1 MPISVQKHSL
11 KTCRDAIVFAEI
23 TQVNIVLLHS
33 LRKSRGVRINLPY
46 LYAFVIPQKSS
57 IRIVERVFLLTLV
70 VSALPDKFLPCLFLC
85 FFFRHLHPPQ
95 PPASKASEYWSRSI
109 VLDSSTFWALAT
121 RGSSYCAAST
131 VDNGHRK
138 LCLSRSLILY
148 PKRESGF
155 CRSPAFIQ

>member
-46 LYAFVIPQKSS
+46 LYAFVIPKKSS

-70 VSALPDKFLPCLFLC
+70 VSALPDKFLPCFFLC
-85 FFFRHLHPPQ
+85 FFFFVIFIRLSRLHQ
-95 PPASKASEYWSRSI
+95 KR
-109 VLDSSTFWALAT
+109 
-121 RGSSYCAAST
+121 AST
-131 VDNGHRK
+131 EAGR
-138 LCLSRSLILY
+138 LS
-148 PKRESGF
+148 
-155 CRSPAFIQ
+155 